1 MDRPVKEMFNDVRTL
16 CGDLKSRLLEV
27 VPINESI
34 TRTMETSMAK
44 TGIAIKIPANCYV
57 CVTATAIWGNS
68 SPHSVQVLV
77 EPYTGYC
84 FAEGDKA
91 NNNAS
96 ATLSFY
102 AQQACTIYVSAR
114 YSSAASNPVVARGFY
129 IKLGGALRNNIIQLL
144 ERRHLLCVAY

>member
-1 MDRPVKEMFNDVRTL
+1 MNRPVREMFNDVRTL

-27 VPINESI
+27 VPINESV
-34 TRTMETSMAK
+34 TKTMGTSMAK
-44 TGIAIKIPANCYV
+44 TGIAITIPANCYV
-57 CVTATAIWGNS
+57 CVTATAIWSNS
-68 SPHSVQVLV
+68 APHSVQVSV

-84 FAEGDKA
+84 FAEGGKA

-114 YSSAASNPVVARGFY
+114 YSSAASNIVVARGFY
-129 IKLGGALRNNIIQLL
+129 IKLGGHCIAALSNFLRGGI
-144 ERRHLLCVAY
+144 CYA